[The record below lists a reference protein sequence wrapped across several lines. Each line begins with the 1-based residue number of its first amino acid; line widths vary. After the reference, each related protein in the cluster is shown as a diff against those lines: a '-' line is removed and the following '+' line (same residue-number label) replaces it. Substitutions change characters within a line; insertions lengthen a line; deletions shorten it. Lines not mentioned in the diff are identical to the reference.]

1 MIDVSKIKYRLVIM
15 TEDKKQYNIKDF
27 VEDLGWEEN
36 DGELA
41 VRISFTA
48 ENKKTSAG
56 KISSLAKPGCL
67 VGVFAE
73 HGSID
78 EEVAR
83 GYITD
88 WKPTVSGSKDKFD
101 VTCYDELYNLQ
112 ESQDFIYYS
121 AGAATGAVIKK
132 IFSDW
137 NVPME
142 KYDGPN
148 VTHGKMAYKTEMLS
162 DVLLDILDDAKKKG
176 GEAAMIRAAKGKV
189 SVLQWGSNKTV
200 YHFEADNTKVVSQ
213 KMSTAGMITR
223 VKIIGQEDKEG
234 RASVEATVN
243 GQTEYGIRQKIY
255 VRGKDDSVSDAKSA
269 ADDIIKEKGQ
279 VSNDISVQAPDIP
292 FVRKGDLVHVK
303 VGTLSGYYYVKGIR
317 HDADTMSMTMDLKK
331 AVTESSSSTK
341 EPEAKKTYNVGDIVN
356 FHGGT
361 HYVSSYPGAKG
372 YSARAGKAKITLGPT
387 CAGNGKA
394 HPWHLIH
401 TDSSS
406 NVYGWVDEG
415 TFD

>member
-1 MIDVSKIKYRLVIM
+1 MIDISKIKYRLVIM

-48 ENKKTSAG
+48 KNEKTSAG
-56 KISSLAKPGCL
+56 KISSLAKLGCL
-67 VGVFAE
+67 VGIFAE
-73 HGSID
+73 HGSTND
-78 EEVAR
+78 EVAR

-88 WKPTVSGSKDKFD
+88 WKPKVSGSKDTFA

-121 AGAATGAVIKK
+121 AGAGTKAVVKK

-137 NVPME
+137 KIPLE

-148 VTHGKMAYKTEMLS
+148 VTHGKLAYKTEMLS
-162 DVLLDILDDAKKKG
+162 DVLLDLLDDAKKKG
-176 GEAAMIRAAKGKV
+176 GGDALIRASKGKV
-189 SVLQWGSNKTV
+189 SVIQWGSNKTV
-200 YHFEADNTKVVSQ
+200 YHFEADNTKVASH
-213 KMSTAGMITR
+213 KMSTSGMITR

-243 GQTEYGIRQKIY
+243 GQTKYGIRQKIY
-255 VRGKDDSVSDAKSA
+255 VRGKDDSLSDAKSA
-269 ADDIIKEKGQ
+269 AKDIIDEKGQ

-292 FVRKGDLVHVK
+292 FVRKGDLVHLK
-303 VGTLSGYYYVKGIR
+303 VGTLSGYYFVKGIR

-331 AVTESSSSTK
+331 AVASSG
-341 EPEAKKTYNVGDIVN
+341 EPGSGTPSKTYNVGDIVN

-361 HYVSSYPGAKG
+361 HYVSSYPGTKG
-372 YSARAGKAKITLGPT
+372 YSARAGKAKITLGPN
-387 CAGNGKA
+387 CNGNGKA

>member
-1 MIDVSKIKYRLVIM
+1 MIDISKIKYRLVIM
-15 TEDKKQYNIKDF
+15 TESKKQYNIKDF

-48 ENKKTSAG
+48 KNEKTSAG
-56 KISSLAKPGCL
+56 KISSLAKLGCL
-67 VGVFAE
+67 VGIFAE
-73 HGSID
+73 HGSTNT
-78 EEVAR
+78 EVAR

-88 WKPTVSGSKDKFD
+88 WKPKVSGSKETFE

-121 AGAATGAVIKK
+121 AGAGTKAVIKK

-137 NVPME
+137 KVPME

-148 VTHGKMAYKTEMLS
+148 VTHGKLAYKTEMLS
-162 DVLLDILDDAKKKG
+162 DVLLDLLDDAKKKG
-176 GEAAMIRAAKGKV
+176 GGDALIRAAKGKV
-189 SVLQWGSNKTV
+189 SVIRWGSNKTV
-200 YHFEADNTKVVSQ
+200 YHFEADNTKVASH

-243 GQTEYGIRQKIY
+243 GKTKYGIRQKIY
-255 VRGKDDSVSDAKSA
+255 VRGKDDSLGDAKSA
-269 ADDIIKEKGQ
+269 AKDILDEKGE

-292 FVRKGDLVHVK
+292 FVRKGDLVHLK

-317 HDADTMSMTMDLKK
+317 HDADTRSMTMDLKK
-331 AVTESSSSTK
+331 AVASSSSTSNK
-341 EPEAKKTYNVGDIVN
+341 TETKKTYNVGDIVN

-372 YSARAGKAKITLGPT
+372 YSAKAGKAKITIKNGS
-387 CAGNGKA
+387 GKA

-401 TDSSS
+401 TDSGS